1 VREAVAH
8 TRRQPGPSRIECWLP
23 VRHAYALV
31 MAEFGFI
38 KKRLKQPIGYSAVPE
53 IRDEVCFL
61 RDPGT
66 AIHYTIGDT
75 DIV

>member
-1 VREAVAH
+1 
-8 TRRQPGPSRIECWLP
+8 
-23 VRHAYALV
+23 